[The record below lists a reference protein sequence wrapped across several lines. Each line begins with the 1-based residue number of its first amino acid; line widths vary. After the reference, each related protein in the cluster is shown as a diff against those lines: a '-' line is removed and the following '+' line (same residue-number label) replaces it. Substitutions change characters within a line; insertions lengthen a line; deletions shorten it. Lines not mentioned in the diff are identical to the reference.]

1 MTQSITICL
10 IASALVAQAQTPTT
24 LTEFTAAA
32 AGPTFL
38 MQASDGNFYG
48 ITGLE
53 TQNSAYTIYTMTPSG
68 ATTALV
74 GATGWNPVSLLQGSD
89 GNFYGSS
96 PYTNISG
103 IVFKMT
109 PTGTVSTVY
118 QFSGTDGLNPTAGL
132 IQATDGNFY
141 GVASQGGMTETSTSN
156 GAGTVFKLTP
166 SGTFTKLHDFSG
178 PDGYSPVNGLVQGT
192 DGNFY
197 GVTEYGG
204 SSNCSS
210 GQALYSGCGT
220 VYKITPQ
227 GALTTL
233 VSFTGANGSLPS
245 VIILGTDGNF
255 YGGTE
260 AGGTGNC
267 MNGGYHGC
275 GTLFKI
281 TPSGML
287 TTLHSFQSTDGTVPI
302 SLIQASDGNFYG
314 TTYWGGGGCVEPP
327 TLAGCGAIFK
337 ATPEGA
343 ITVLYTFPPQVG
355 STTSGPGPG
364 PIIQAANGNLYG
376 TTQLGGSSD
385 TGDVY
390 ELSLG
395 LPPLILPPAIAP
407 DGVVNGASF
416 QSGIAPG
423 AWFTIKGTNLSSSTD
438 TWNNSIVNGA
448 LPTTLDGV
456 SVMVGNQPAYIAYV
470 SSTQI
475 NALVPSVPA
484 EPVPVTVTAAGG
496 TSQVV
501 MAQLQAEQTAFFQ
514 WGNYVVAT
522 RQDFS
527 LAVKNGTFPG
537 TTTVPAKPGDVIIL
551 WGTGFGPTSPAAPAG
566 VETPSTA
573 TYNTATAVSVT
584 VGTATATVYGAALAP
599 GYAGLYQVAIQIPAG
614 LADGDYPVVATINSV
629 PSPSTT
635 MITVQQ

>member
-10 IASALVAQAQTPTT
+10 IASALIVQAQTPTT

-38 MQASDGNFYG
+38 MQASNGNFYG

-74 GATGWNPVSLLQGSD
+74 GATGWNPVSLLQTSD

-96 PYTNISG
+96 PYTNDGG

-109 PTGTVSTVY
+109 PAGAVSTVH
-118 QFSGTDGLNPTAGL
+118 QFNGPVDGANPTAGL

-141 GVASQGGMTETSTSN
+141 GVANQGGVTETSMHS
-156 GAGTVFKLTP
+156 GGGTVFKLTP

-178 PDGYSPVNGLVQGT
+178 PDGYNPVNGLVQGT

-204 SSNCSS
+204 SANCAT
-210 GQALYSGCGT
+210 GDAFVAGCGT
-220 VYKITPQ
+220 VFKITPQ

-233 VSFTGANGSLPS
+233 VSFTGPNGSLPS
-245 VIILGTDGNF
+245 VMILGTDGNF
-255 YGGTE
+255 YGVTE
-260 AGGTGNC
+260 TGGTGSC
-267 MNGGYHGC
+267 SGAYHGC
-275 GTLFKI
+275 GTFFKI

-287 TTLHSFQSTDGTVPI
+287 TTLHSFQSADGTEPI

-314 TTYWGGGGCVEPP
+314 TTYWGGGGCIEPP
-327 TLAGCGAIFK
+327 APAGCGAIFK
-337 ATPEGA
+337 ATPQGA
-343 ITVLYTFPPQVG
+343 ITLLYTFPPQVG
-355 STTSGPGPG
+355 STTSGPAPG

-376 TTQLGGSSD
+376 VTALGGSSD
-385 TGDVY
+385 NGDVY

-395 LPPLILPPAIAP
+395 LPPLILPPAISAE
-407 DGVVNGASF
+407 GVVNGASF

-423 AWFTIKGTNLSSSTD
+423 AWFTIKGTNLASTTD
-438 TWNNSIVNGA
+438 SWNNAIVNGA

-456 SVMVGNQPAYIAYV
+456 SVMVGNQAAYIAYV
-470 SSTQI
+470 SATQI

-484 EPVPVTVTAAGG
+484 GPAPVTVTAAGG
-496 TSQVV
+496 TSQAV
-501 MAQLQAEQTAFFQ
+501 MAQIQAEEPAFFQ
-514 WGNYVVAT
+514 WGNYAVAT

-566 VETPSTA
+566 VETPATT

-614 LADGDYPVVATINSV
+614 LADGDYPVVAAINSV